1 MQGRRFVDPPKKEI
15 PMKIQMVCAGAIA
28 LAMMT
33 GAALASGN
41 TSALDNP
48 AKMSPFY
55 TDAGMKT
62 LKSVKEFKA
71 AWMAMKDEDRAGM
84 MKECGDKAIAKAHD
98 NFCKMTKQ
106 LGGAN

>member
-1 MQGRRFVDPPKKEI
+1 MNLK
-15 PMKIQMVCAGAIA
+15 MLTMGAMA

-33 GAALASGN
+33 GSALAAGN
-41 TSALDNP
+41 TSALDDP
-48 AKMSPFY
+48 AKMSPFF

-62 LKSVKEFKA
+62 MKSEAEFKA
-71 AWMAMKDEDRAGM
+71 AWMAMKEEDRAGM
-84 MKECGDKAIAKAHD
+84 MKECGDEAIAKSHD

>member
-1 MQGRRFVDPPKKEI
+1 MNIKMLTIGS
-15 PMKIQMVCAGAIA
+15 IA

-33 GAALASGN
+33 GSALAGSASG
-41 TSALDNP
+41 TSALDDP
-48 AKMSPFY
+48 AKMSPFF

-62 LKSVKEFKA
+62 MKSDTDFKA
-71 AWMAMKDEDRAGM
+71 AWMAMSEEDRAGM
-84 MKECGDKAIAKAHD
+84 MKECGDEAIAKQHD

>member
-1 MQGRRFVDPPKKEI
+1 MNF
-15 PMKIQMVCAGAIA
+15 KILTMGAMA

-33 GAALASGN
+33 GSALAATN
-41 TSALDNP
+41 TSALDDP
-48 AKMSPFY
+48 AKMSPFF

-62 LKSVKEFKA
+62 MKSEAEFKA
-71 AWMAMKDEDRAGM
+71 AWMAMKEEDRAGM
-84 MKECGDKAIAKAHD
+84 TKECGDEAIAKSHD